1 VPGARA
7 AVPEGPALAIALRKE
22 CSIAGR
28 VVDEAGKP
36 VPGARVAIP
45 RELGMRRLMRLG
57 RGAFR
62 TAETKTAPDGTFSLR
77 RLGPE
82 PGITLEATKSG
93 YAAGRKTGIRLKT
106 GEALKGVS
114 VVLRQGLVA
123 RGRVVDAEGKPIAG
137 AEVRSARAERG
148 RRGNFAFVR
157 GFGQEE
163 KPDAVSVADGGFVLR
178 GLEAARYQVS
188 ASKEGLLAKAPA
200 TVDVVEKGENE
211 IPPIVLEAGVA
222 IAGAV
227 RNVKGEPVPDAQIF
241 VASEGSPPPGS
252 TDPNGRFR
260 IAGLPSGRPVMF
272 FVSAPGYAQRQSNA
286 TPPAENLTI
295 TLDTAATVR
304 GRVEDAESKSPL
316 ADFSI
321 SRSESSSG
329 GGGMV
334 IRFGSAR
341 EARSFHAG
349 DGSFELPGVPPGRW
363 TFRAEAAG
371 YRSAEVSGVEVAAGE
386 TKEGVVLSLKRGG
399 SLSGRVIESARGAPV
414 ANASVSWRAS
424 GGGAGFG
431 FRFGPDAQQQ
441 TTSDADGRFSFD
453 SLPEGKV
460 TLEASHPDYVD
471 GSLEVD
477 PGKQSAVEISLGTGG
492 SIAGT
497 VVGSDGRMPAGGAQ
511 VLLDAQGESGRFG
524 GNEATTADGSGAFL
538 FDHLQAG
545 RYQLVAQGN
554 AGSSAPKEVV
564 LADNQRADGV
574 VLQTATGTLLRGT
587 VSGLPAAAL
596 AGLRIF
602 ASSASYSDGATTDA
616 EGRFTIRD
624 VPSGVLHVTASTSSF
639 VQGRT
644 AQTTVEV
651 PDGVPEFPVEIVFE
665 GTSRLSGQVT
675 RGGRPL
681 SGLFVSATPDPPA
694 GGGRSSGQT
703 DGDGRYDL
711 EGLSDGPYEVSVQ
724 GQGVGYRKSFQV
736 SGDSNGDIALPGTSL
751 SGAVRDESGQPIDG
765 ADVQA
770 ETGQETQAFSVKRGV
785 TDSNGTYSIEDL
797 DPGNYRVT
805 ARKTGYRL
813 DTEPATI
820 GSDPA
825 SLDFTLKK
833 GTGLSI
839 RVADGQTGIPL
850 AGVQALAFAADGT
863 VAYQG
868 RVALGADGT
877 GEVPSLS
884 DGAYTLY
891 VFSDGYAARSLPVNV
906 PSSPVLLAMTPGGR
920 VEVRTPFSVSG
931 RLLDAGG
938 GIVLLSPWRLEGTLT
953 AAAPISAW
961 EHLAPGSYQWISGD
975 GAGQKSTP
983 FAVTE
988 GQTTRIDLK

>member
-1 VPGARA
+1 
-7 AVPEGPALAIALRKE
+7 
-22 CSIAGR
+22 
-28 VVDEAGKP
+28 VDEAGKP

-62 TAETKTAPDGTFSLR
+62 TAETRTAPDGTFSLR

-93 YAAGRKTGIRLKT
+93 FAAGRKTGIRLKS

-114 VVLRQGLVA
+114 LVLRQGLVA
-123 RGRVVDAEGKPIAG
+123 RGRVVDEEGKPIPG

-157 GFGQEE
+157 GFGSEE
-163 KPDAVSVADGGFVLR
+163 KPDTVSGSDGAFELR
-178 GLEAARYQVS
+178 GVEAGRYQVS
-188 ASKEGLLAKAPA
+188 ASKEGLVAKAPA

-211 IPPIVLEAGVA
+211 IPPIVLEAGVS

-227 RNVKGEPVPDAQIF
+227 RNTKGEPVPDAQIF
-241 VASEGSPPPGS
+241 VAGEGNRSPGS
-252 TDPNGRFR
+252 SDPAGRFR
-260 IAGLPSGRPVMF
+260 ITGLPSGRPVML
-272 FVSAPGYAQRQSNA
+272 FVSAAGYATRQSNA
-286 TPPAENLTI
+286 TPPAENLAI
-295 TLDTAATVR
+295 TLDTSGTVR
-304 GRVEDAESKSPL
+304 GRVEDAETKSPL

-321 SRSESSSG
+321 SRSETSSGG

-334 IRFGSAR
+334 IRFGNAR

-349 DGSFELPGVPPGRW
+349 DGSFELPDVPPGRW

-371 YRSAEVSGVEVAAGE
+371 YRAAEVSGVEVGAGE

-441 TTSDADGRFSFD
+441 TTSDADGRFGFD
-453 SLPEGKV
+453 SLPEGKI

-477 PGKQSAVEISLGTGG
+477 PEKQSAVEISLGTGG
-492 SIAGT
+492 SLAGT
-497 VVGSDGRMPAGGAQ
+497 VVGSDGRMPAAGAQ
-511 VLLDAQGESGRFG
+511 VLLDTQGESGRLG
-524 GNEATTADGSGAFL
+524 GNETTTADGSGAFL

-554 AGSSAPKEVV
+554 AGTSAPKEVV
-564 LADNQRADGV
+564 LSDNQRADGI
-574 VLQTATGTLLRGT
+574 VLQTATGTLLRGS
-587 VSGLPAAAL
+587 VSGLPASAL
-596 AGLRIF
+596 AGVRIF
-602 ASSASYSDGATTDA
+602 ASSSSYSDGATTDA
-616 EGRFTIRD
+616 GGRFTIPN
-624 VPSGVLHVTASTSSF
+624 VPSGVLRVTASTSY

-644 AQTTVEV
+644 AQTTVEI
-651 PDGVPEFPVEIVFE
+651 PDGSPEFPVEIVFE
-665 GTSRLSGQVT
+665 GASRLSGLVT
-675 RGGRPL
+675 RAGRPL

-711 EGLSDGPYEVSVQ
+711 EGLNDGPYEVSVQ
-724 GQGVGYRKSFQV
+724 GQGVGYRKSFQI
-736 SGDSNGDIALPGTSL
+736 SGDTNGDIALPGTSL
-751 SGAVRDESGQPIDG
+751 SGTVRDESGQPIDG

-785 TDSNGTYSIEDL
+785 TDSNGSYSIEDL

-813 DTEPATI
+813 DTEPATV

-825 SLDFTLKK
+825 SLDFTLKN
-833 GTGLSI
+833 GSGLSI

-850 AGVQALAFAADGT
+850 SGVQALAFAADGT

-868 RVALGADGT
+868 RISLGADGT

-906 PSSPVLLAMTPGGR
+906 PSSQVVLAMTPGGR

-931 RLLDAGG
+931 RLVDAGG
-938 GIVLLSPWRLEGTLT
+938 GIVLLSPWRLDGTVT
-953 AAAPISAW
+953 ATAPVSAW

-975 GAGQKSTP
+975 GDGRKNTP
-983 FAVTE
+983 FAVAE
-988 GQTTRIDLK
+988 GQTTRVDLK